1 MIAFLLGEIYIHM
14 QNFKEGLKG
23 DKREQI
29 NSLGIYELRG
39 LARALG
45 IKSPTTKLRN
55 QLIDE
60 ILTALETGEVVEPRL
75 TRKGR
80 PFKQLVHLEDI
91 VSFAKDNNDGFDN
104 IAILNQDVPQF
115 TLKPASIEKMT
126 GVLKTD
132 KKPAYFIDLK
142 THNKVFIN
150 EQIMQSFNL
159 QNYDLLCVEAY
170 EINENKQ
177 FSASKLLSINN
188 VSASRYEAKSQ
199 VNLAKVMPSKFLYL
213 EKGEILLGG
222 RNHIITSGPLFMNN
236 TLKELLGCLNSQNA
250 INVFVGLNLCYE
262 DRFYVFGCKNL
273 INFTTDYLSNREVA
287 QEMVEDALNFVQRMV
302 SMGNNVNVVL
312 YDAATIMTILNQ
324 NIGEDKSAIN
334 VMEENQLFKKLFA
347 LAGAYEN
354 DLCVTII
361 ATCDESDKEEA
372 IIKQDVL
379 KISNNIND

>member
-1 MIAFLLGEIYIHM
+1 M

-188 VSASRYEAKSQ
+188 VPASRYEAKAQ

-273 INFTTDYLSNREVA
+273 ISFTTDYLSNSGVA
-287 QEMVEDALNFVQRMV
+287 QEMVQDALNFVQKMV
-302 SMGNNVNVVL
+302 LIGNNVNVVL
-312 YDAATIMTILNQ
+312 YDSATIMTILNQ

-334 VMEENQLFKKLFA
+334 VIEENQLFKKLFA